1 MMTADEVNTVTCEIG
16 AQSDAA
22 RSESHKTAI
31 ILYSVVVTLYWM
43 SQYVYAASLP
53 SYIQTRTASLATVGL
68 VLSMYGLCQAF
79 VRLPVGICTD
89 WLGWRKPFI
98 LAGLA
103 LTGIGAWVLG
113 TSDSVH
119 DLILGRAI
127 TGVAAGAWV
136 PLVVSF
142 SSLFPPRD
150 SIRAASFLI
159 LLQAVGRIIASA
171 ANGPLNILGGYRLA
185 FYVASGISV
194 VSVVVAAI
202 IGEQRRSSTQPSPH
216 LLGRL
221 IIRQD
226 ILLPSILAALSQTI
240 TWGVSLSFIP
250 IVAKQVGGTDNTQGL
265 LATIAVVMLAA
276 GSLSVNFITKS
287 LGPRRVVMLGFV
299 LMFVGSVVAAL
310 AHSIP
315 TLITSQTCL
324 GLGLGFSYPSLMGLS
339 IRTVDDH
346 ERTIAMGI
354 HQTLYAMGMF
364 AGPALSGV
372 LAQNLGIH
380 TMFTIMALMS
390 LVLGGWGA
398 RSLDEQ

>member
-1 MMTADEVNTVTCEIG
+1 MMTTDELNTVSCEVN

-22 RSESHKTAI
+22 WSDRHKAAI
-31 ILYSVVVTLYWM
+31 ALHAVVVTLYWM

-68 VLSMYGLCQAF
+68 VLSMYGLCQAI
-79 VRLPVGICTD
+79 VRLPVGIFTD

-103 LTGIGAWVLG
+103 LTGIGAWILG
-113 TSDSVH
+113 TSGSVH
-119 DLILGRAI
+119 GLMLGRAI

-136 PLVVSF
+136 PIVVSF

-171 ANGPLNILGGYRLA
+171 ANGPLNMLGGYRLA
-185 FYVASGISV
+185 FHVALGISL
-194 VSVVVAAI
+194 VSLVVAAT
-202 IGEQRRSSTQPSPH
+202 IGEQRRSPTRPSPH
-216 LLGRL
+216 VLGHL
-221 IIRQD
+221 FIRQD
-226 ILLPSILAALSQTI
+226 VMLPSVLAALSQTI

-250 IVAKQVGGTDNTQGL
+250 IVAKQVGGTDNTQSL
-265 LATIAVVMLAA
+265 LATVAVVMLAV

-287 LGPRRVVMLGFV
+287 LGPRRVVMLGFA
-299 LMFVGSVVAAL
+299 LLFVGSVVAAL
-310 AHSIP
+310 ARSIP

-364 AGPALSGV
+364 VGPALSGV
-372 LAQNLGIH
+372 LAQSLGMH
-380 TMFTIMALMS
+380 SMFTIMALLS